1 MFNNKHA
8 TPYGPGA
15 PKSPVPGAGLLGT
28 KADMLQ
34 KNLLQAMDKHVAIG
48 ALDNPGPLTIIKPP
62 DQGKSMINP
71 WWDSLTSATTNHES
85 HYYVKVATA
94 LGFTS
99 NEVDALVRAND
110 SGLSFLEI
118 ADLIG
123 KHPPVWSAAMTPA
136 RRKEET
142 DFIRL
147 VDTVVAN
154 VPAPSKSWA
163 TIHDTKLLAQ
173 KMDALSMSTTPM
185 WHWYSGLFSV
195 NVGADLTA
203 LLTPKHG
210 LVTPPKSGELAK
222 LLGIWTP

>member
-1 MFNNKHA
+1 MRLAKFNHKHA
-8 TPYGPGA
+8 TPYGPGDA
-15 PKSPVPGAGLLGT
+15 KSPVPGAGLLGT
-28 KADMLQ
+28 KADLLQ
-34 KNLLQAMDKHVAIG
+34 KNLLQTKDKHVAFG
-48 ALDNPGPLTIIKPP
+48 ALDNP
-62 DQGKSMINP
+62 NP
-71 WWDSLTSATTNHES
+71 WLWFCTSATTNHES

-136 RRKEET
+136 RRKEES
-142 DFIRL
+142 DFILL
-147 VDTVVAN
+147 VDSTVDAKA
-154 VPAPSKSWA
+154 PAQSKSWE
-163 TIHDTKLLAQ
+163 TTFPS
-173 KMDALSMSTTPM
+173 LSMSA
-185 WHWYSGLFSV
+185 WHWYSASFSV

>member
-1 MFNNKHA
+1 MRLAKFNNKHA

-15 PKSPVPGAGLLGT
+15 AKSPVPGAGLLGT
-28 KADMLQ
+28 KADLLQ
-34 KNLLQAMDKHVAIG
+34 KNLLQTKDKHVAFG
-48 ALDNPGPLTIIKPP
+48 ALDNP
-62 DQGKSMINP
+62 NP
-71 WWDSLTSATTNHES
+71 WLWFCTSATTNHES

-110 SGLSFLEI
+110 SGLSFQEI

-123 KHPPVWSAAMTPA
+123 QHPPVWSAAMTPA

-185 WHWYSGLFSV
+185 WHWYSASFSV

-210 LVTPPKSGELAK
+210 LVLPPKSGELAK

>member
-1 MFNNKHA
+1 MRLAMFNNKHA

-71 WWDSLTSATTNHES
+71 WWHSVTSATTNDES

-136 RRKEET
+136 RRKEES
-142 DFIRL
+142 DFILL
-147 VDTVVAN
+147 VDSTVDAKA
-154 VPAPSKSWA
+154 PAQSKSWE
-163 TIHDTKLLAQ
+163 TTFPS
-173 KMDALSMSTTPM
+173 LSMSA
-185 WHWYSGLFSV
+185 WHWYSASFSV

>member
-1 MFNNKHA
+1 MRLAKFNNKHA

-15 PKSPVPGAGLLGT
+15 AKSPVPGAGLLGT
-28 KADMLQ
+28 KADLLQ
-34 KNLLQAMDKHVAIG
+34 KNLLQTKDKHVAFG
-48 ALDNPGPLTIIKPP
+48 ALDNP
-62 DQGKSMINP
+62 NP
-71 WWDSLTSATTNHES
+71 WLWFCTSATTNHES

-136 RRKEET
+136 RRKEES
-142 DFIRL
+142 DFILL
-147 VDTVVAN
+147 VDSTVDAKA
-154 VPAPSKSWA
+154 PAQSKSWE
-163 TIHDTKLLAQ
+163 TTFPS
-173 KMDALSMSTTPM
+173 LSMSA
-185 WHWYSGLFSV
+185 WHWYSASFSV